1 MAETAI
7 NVDTTL
13 YELANSYILDSGLT
27 SHICND
33 WTRFRNYRKTTNE
46 AIITGNSTALI
57 LSYNDIDITLEY
69 PSRKRVITLENTAF
83 IPTFQTNITSLQKF
97 ISKEVY

>member
-13 YELANSYILDSGLT
+13 YKLANSYILDSGLT

-33 WTRFRNYRKTTNE
+33 
-46 AIITGNSTALI
+46 
-57 LSYNDIDITLEY
+57 
-69 PSRKRVITLENTAF
+69 
-83 IPTFQTNITSLQKF
+83 
-97 ISKEVY
+97 